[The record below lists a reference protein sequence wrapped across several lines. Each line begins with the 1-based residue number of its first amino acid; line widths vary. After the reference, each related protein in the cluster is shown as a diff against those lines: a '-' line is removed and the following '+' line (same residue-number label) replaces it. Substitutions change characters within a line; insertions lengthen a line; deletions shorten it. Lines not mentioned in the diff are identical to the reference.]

1 MSFKEIIENLNSVLG
16 TELFE
21 IGSSRVTLG
30 RLLMAVLVVALT
42 FGLSSVAQRG
52 VRRGMRRRG
61 VVDEG
66 VVEVTNKLLHY
77 VALFVG
83 FGIALR
89 LVGFDLS
96 TLFAAGAIFAVG
108 IGFAMQNI
116 AQNFVSGIILL
127 VERAITPGDVLEVD
141 GRIVRVLRLGIR
153 ATIARSRDGED
164 VIVPNSMLVQ
174 SLVRN
179 FTLDDVAYRVRTEVG
194 VTYGSDMR
202 LVRET
207 LEEVAKR
214 NSTGVPRY
222 EPQVLML
229 RFGNSSVDFEVA
241 IWMED
246 PWLARLRLSQLN
258 EEIWLA
264 LKREGIVIAFPQLDV
279 HFDAPVEGGLGRL
292 AAAS

>member
-1 MSFKEIIENLNSVLG
+1 MSLKQIIENLSSLLS

-21 IGSSRVTLG
+21 IGGRHVKLGTL
-30 RLLMAVLVVALT
+30 LVAGLVIGLT
-42 FGLSSVAQRG
+42 FGISSLAQRG
-52 VRRGMRRRG
+52 VRRGMTRRG

-66 VVEVTNKLLHY
+66 VVDVTNKLLHY

-179 FTLDDVAYRVRTEVG
+179 FTLDDAAYRVRTEVG

-207 LEEVAKR
+207 LEEVANR
-214 NSTGVPRY
+214 NSAGVPRY

-241 IWMED
+241 IWMDD
-246 PWLARLRLSQLN
+246 PWLARRRLSQLN

-264 LKREGIVIAFPQLDV
+264 LKREGVVIAFPQLDV
-279 HFDAPVEGGLGRL
+279 HFDAPVEGGLSRL

>member
-1 MSFKEIIENLNSVLG
+1 MK
-16 TELFE
+16 
-21 IGSSRVTLG
+21 
-30 RLLMAVLVVALT
+30 
-42 FGLSSVAQRG
+42 
-52 VRRGMRRRG
+52 RRG

-66 VVEVTNKLLHY
+66 VVDVTNKLLHY

-164 VIVPNSMLVQ
+164 VIVPNSLLVQ
-174 SLVRN
+174 SVVRN
-179 FTLDDVAYRVRTEVG
+179 FTLDDAAYRVRTEVG
-194 VTYGSDMR
+194 VTYGSDMQ

-214 NSTGVPRY
+214 NSAGVPRY
-222 EPQVLML
+222 EAQVLMP

-241 IWMED
+241 IWMDD
-246 PWLARLRLSQLN
+246 PWLARRRLSQLN

-279 HFDAPVEGGLGRL
+279 HFDAPVQGGLGRL

>member
-1 MSFKEIIENLNSVLG
+1 MRLKQIIENLSSILS

-21 IGSSRVTLG
+21 IGGKQVTLG
-30 RLLMAVLVVALT
+30 TLLVAGLVIALT
-42 FGLSSVAQRG
+42 FGLSSLAQRG
-52 VRRGMRRRG
+52 VRRGMMRRG
-61 VVDEG
+61 GVDEG
-66 VVEVTNKLLHY
+66 VVVVTNKLLHY

-141 GRIVRVLRLGIR
+141 GRIVRVLRMGIR

-194 VTYGSDMR
+194 VIYGSDMQ

-207 LEEVAKR
+207 LEAVAKR

-279 HFDAPVEGGLGRL
+279 HFDPPVEGSLGRL

>member
-1 MSFKEIIENLNSVLG
+1 V
-16 TELFE
+16 T
-21 IGSSRVTLG
+21 SSRLRGILALVAG
-30 RLLMAVLVVALT
+30 LVVVLT
-42 FGLSSVAQRG
+42 FGLSSLAQRG
-52 VRRGMRRRG
+52 VRRGMMRRG
-61 VVDEG
+61 VADEG

-89 LVGFDLS
+89 L
-96 TLFAAGAIFAVG
+96 
-108 IGFAMQNI
+108 
-116 AQNFVSGIILL
+116 
-127 VERAITPGDVLEVD
+127 
-141 GRIVRVLRLGIR
+141 GIR

-164 VIVPNSMLVQ
+164 VIVPNSLLVQ
-174 SLVRN
+174 SVVRN
-179 FTLDDVAYRVRTEVG
+179 FTLDDASYRVRTEVG
-194 VTYGSDMR
+194 VTYGSDMQ

-241 IWMED
+241 IWMDD
-246 PWLARLRLSQLN
+246 PWFARRRLSQLN

-264 LKREGIVIAFPQLDV
+264 LKREGIIIAFPQLDV
-279 HFDAPVEGGLGRL
+279 HFDAPVEGGIVRL